1 MNNSLIRLIALIGL
15 SFWVPAV
22 SAESPKMVNSPM
34 SAIVGASFPSLHIRD
49 QHDMPITLP
58 GTASVIVFTDTKEVD
73 EWADPVLTVF
83 GKQKMRADHL
93 VYLSDIHRMP
103 WLISKMIA
111 LPVLR
116 KRAYSVALIHEAPES
131 PVLTK
136 PEKGCL
142 NWIRLQSGNVVSLT
156 PVCTPSD
163 LKARLDAMS
172 VRSK

>member
-1 MNNSLIRLIALIGL
+1 MQNLLIGLIALISLGG
-15 SFWVPAV
+15 SPVF
-22 SAESPKMVNSPM
+22 AESSTTVNPST
-34 SAIVGASFPSLHIRD
+34 SAIVGTSFPSLHIRD

-73 EWADPVLTVF
+73 EWADPVLTAF
-83 GKQKMRADHL
+83 GKQQMRADHL

-111 LPVLR
+111 LPALR
-116 KRAYSVALIHEAPES
+116 KRPYSVVLIREAPES

-142 NWIRLQSGNVVSLT
+142 NWIQLQSGNVVSLT

-163 LKARLDAMS
+163 LKARLAALS